1 VLTVEALVPLNAV
14 LPLAV
19 AALAGRVGLGAALGT
34 LLVAPAALLL
44 LVPRRDSSGDTALPI
59 REP

>member
-19 AALAGRVGLGAALGT
+19 AALAGRVGLGAALWT

-44 LVPRRDSSGDTALPI
+44 LVPRRDSSGDSALPI